1 MAQEKKFEGKKLLLL
16 GSNVGTSDL
25 LTYAKENGAYTI
37 VADNLPEE
45 KSFCKRYADKS
56 VLISTADIEQL
67 EVLIRREKIDG
78 VLAGISEFNLLSA
91 MKLCE
96 DLSLPFYCTRRQWD
110 MIEDK
115 EQFRQLCRDHG
126 VPSPQTFFSGSEPT
140 RDILNRIVLPVVVK
154 PVDSSSSIGVHICR
168 KRDDLV
174 HAVNDAFSHSVKKRI
189 IIEEFFEGEEFTAHY
204 SIVNKD
210 VSLACIDN
218 RVPVFVH
225 QGDVTSVPIARLYPS
240 SFTEEYL
247 KQVDGKMIDL
257 CKSLDL
263 DCGVLFVQGLYNK
276 PKNRFVIFEAGLR
289 CAGEAPYRFL
299 EKING
304 VNFFNSLVDYSL
316 LGKTDSRDAGK
327 NDEFLNGRYACV
339 LSFVSK
345 GGTIAGIDNFDNIE
359 RRIPSIIDKE
369 CRYKVG
375 DNTPSGD
382 TLRQIVLRF
391 VLVCDSQK
399 QMVEDIERIN
409 DTVKVLSDKGDDLC
423 FTFDV
428 NKYTEFFVR

>member
-1 MAQEKKFEGKKLLLL
+1 
-16 GSNVGTSDL
+16 
-25 LTYAKENGAYTI
+25 
-37 VADNLPEE
+37 
-45 KSFCKRYADKS
+45 
-56 VLISTADIEQL
+56 
-67 EVLIRREKIDG
+67 
-78 VLAGISEFNLLSA
+78 
-91 MKLCE
+91 
-96 DLSLPFYCTRRQWD
+96 

>member
-1 MAQEKKFEGKKLLLL
+1 MVQEKKFEGKKLLLL
-16 GSNVGTSDL
+16 GSNVGTMDL

-56 VLISTADIEQL
+56 ELISTADIAQL
-67 EVLIRREKIDG
+67 KELIRREKIDG

-110 MIEDK
+110 IIEDK
-115 EQFRQLCRDHG
+115 EQFRRLCRDHG

-140 RDILNRIVLPVVVK
+140 PDDIKRIIFPVVVK

-168 KRDDLV
+168 RKDDLV
-174 HAVNDAFSHSVKKRI
+174 QAVNDALSYSVKKRI
-189 IIEEFFEGEEFTAHY
+189 IIEAFFEGEEFTAHY
-204 SIVNKD
+204 SIVNKE
-210 VSLACIDN
+210 VSLAFIDN

-247 KQVDGKMIDL
+247 KQVDGKMVDL

-316 LGKTDSRDAGK
+316 FGKTDSNGEGK
-327 NDEFLNGRYACV
+327 NDVFLNGRFACV

-345 GGTIAGIDNFDNIE
+345 GGTIARIDNFDNIE

-375 DNTPSGD
+375 DSTPSGD

-391 VLVCDSQK
+391 VLVCDSK
-399 QMVEDIERIN
+399 EQMVDDIETIN
-409 DTVKVLSDKGDDLC
+409 QSIVVLNNEGKDMCLR
-423 FTFDV
+423 FDAR
-428 NKYTEFFVR
+428 KYYNI